1 MTQELPAYVS
11 LTFAVTT
18 FLTVGIFLYAVRQ
31 KLLQTTPGKIIVGLT
46 AFWILFQAVM
56 AMGGFFAVTGSFP
69 PRIALLGVLPTLV
82 LIALY
87 FIFFRESFIEK
98 LPLKAL
104 TILHIIRIPVELVL
118 YWLYKGG
125 LVTQAMTFEGHNYD
139 ILAGLSAPIIYWLAF
154 RGGGVNRGLLLWWN
168 AAVLASL
175 LAIVVSAIASLPP
188 TAEYAADGQHNIA
201 VLFFPYNWLPSIVVP
216 IVFFCHL
223 ASLWK
228 LSRNKLN

>member
-1 MTQELPAYVS
+1 MTEHLPAYVS
-11 LTFAVTT
+11 LTFTVTT

-56 AMGGFFAVTGSFP
+56 AMGGFFAVTSSFP
-69 PRIALLGVLPTLV
+69 PRIALFGVLPTLI
-82 LIALY
+82 LILGY

-98 LPLKAL
+98 LPLKML
-104 TILHIIRIPVELVL
+104 TILHIIRIPVESVL
-118 YWLYKGG
+118 FWLYQGR
-125 LVTQAMTFEGHNYD
+125 LVPESMTFEGHNFD
-139 ILAGLSAPIIYWLAF
+139 ILSGLTAPVIYWLAF
-154 RGGGVNRGLLLWWN
+154 RGDNVNRALLIVWN
-168 AAVLASL
+168 LAALVLLGIIVTTAVLA
-175 LAIVVSAIASLPP
+175 LPS
-188 TAEYAADGQHNIA
+188 TAQIAADGQHNIA

-228 LSRNKLN
+228 LYRNKLN

>member
-1 MTQELPAYVS
+1 MTQNLPAYVS
-11 LTFAVTT
+11 LTFTVTT

-69 PRIALLGVLPTLV
+69 PRIALFGVLPTLI
-82 LIALY
+82 LIISY

-118 YWLYKGG
+118 LWLYKGG
-125 LVTQAMTFEGHNYD
+125 LVPQAMTFEGYNYD
-139 ILAGLSAPIIYWLAF
+139 ILAGISAPVISFFAF
-154 RGGGVNRGLLLWWN
+154 RGAQVNRGLLLWWN
-168 AAVLASL
+168 LAALGSLA
-175 LAIVVSAIASLPP
+175 AIVSNAIFALPP
-188 TAEYAADGQHNIA
+188 AAQYTADGQYNVA
-201 VLFFPYNWLPSIVVP
+201 VLFFPFNWLPSIVVP

-228 LSRNKLN
+228 LYKNKLN